1 MADIDDIWARKH
13 EKLHREPKMKPLVEF
28 VEYLRERSEGR
39 KVPNFDPDDGGIDAE
54 VLFVFQDPGPTVE
67 ATNFISRD
75 NYLVNPKDHS
85 AMRVIEAS
93 DEADLHRERT
103 VSWNAIPW
111 HVTAKERGREFTKVK
126 NKKYMPELLKRF
138 EGHNNFKAVA
148 LFGSSYA
155 WRLTDQIREI
165 RPDLEIFK
173 DYHPSDLGLPS
184 KQKKEHFKKTFRQ
197 IKEFLG

>member
-67 ATNFISRD
+67 DTNFISRD

-111 HVTAKERGREFTKVK
+111 HVSDDNRKTEFERVKKEKCLTK
-126 NKKYMPELLKRF
+126 LLRTF
-138 EGHNNFKAVA
+138 ENRNLKAVA
-148 LFGSSYA
+148 LFGSGYA
-155 WRLTDQIREI
+155 HRLADEVRDE
-165 RPDLEIFK
+165 RPDLRIFK
-173 DYHPSDLGLPS
+173 DYHPSDRGLNS
-184 KQKKEHFKKTFRQ
+184 KQKREHFKETFRQ